1 MRDIVD
7 YDKLLPMLNIFIKI
21 SGLHQVL
28 DLPHG
33 SRQLRILQIYN
44 NQRTLSAKALLQQ
57 FDATKHMLEIKCFP
71 LQ

>member
-1 MRDIVD
+1 
-7 YDKLLPMLNIFIKI
+7 MLNICIKI

-33 SRQLRILQIYN
+33 SRQLRIFQIYN
-44 NQRTLSAKALLQQ
+44 DQSTLSAKALLQH
-57 FDATKHMLEIKCFP
+57 FDATLHRLEIKCFP